1 LGNST
6 VVLAGVTQLSG
17 VGTYVLYPV
26 GYSSTGLAG
35 AVGAV
40 GNVGDLNRLDWT
52 VPPTAVI
59 FQSGVATAG
68 ISTTMTVNAV
78 LHQEN

>member
-1 LGNST
+1 MI
-6 VVLAGVTQLSG
+6 AGVSAVSAAG
-17 VGTYVLYPV
+17 NYMLYPV
-26 GYSSTGLAG
+26 GYSSTGAAG

-40 GNVGDLNRLDWT
+40 STGVDGINQIMWT

-68 ISTTMTVNAV
+68 ISANCTVSAV